1 MADSPS
7 TTARGRA
14 GESLAARYLE
24 DSGYVILARNLRV
37 GRDEVDLV
45 ALDGATLVCVEV
57 RARRAGSMVHPFES
71 ITAAKRARMRRSASR
86 HAIERS
92 VRDVR
97 IDVIAVIDG
106 QIDHIEGAVDFS
118 ER

>member
-1 MADSPS
+1 MAASPS

-14 GESLAARYLE
+14 GEALAAQYLE
-24 DSGYVILARNLRV
+24 DKGYVILARNLRV

-57 RARRAGSMVHPFES
+57 RARRAGAMVHPFES
-71 ITAAKRARMRRSASR
+71 ITAAKRARLRRSASR
-86 HAIERS
+86 HSIERGIC
-92 VRDVR
+92 DAR

-106 QIDHIEGAVDFS
+106 QIDHLEGAVDFS

>member
-1 MADSPS
+1 
-7 TTARGRA
+7 
-14 GESLAARYLE
+14 
-24 DSGYVILARNLRV
+24 
-37 GRDEVDLV
+37 
-45 ALDGATLVCVEV
+45 
-57 RARRAGSMVHPFES
+57 
-71 ITAAKRARMRRSASR
+71 MRRSASR

>member
-1 MADSPS
+1 MATLPS
-7 TTARGRA
+7 TTVRGRA
-14 GESLAARYLE
+14 GESLAAQFLE
-24 DSGYVILARNLRV
+24 DKGYVILARNLRV

-57 RARRAGSMVHPFES
+57 RARRTGAMVHPFES
-71 ITAAKRARMRRSASR
+71 ITATKRARMRRSAAR
-86 HAIERS
+86 HSIERG

-97 IDVIAVIDG
+97 IDVIAVVDG
-106 QIDHIEGAVDFS
+106 QIEHLEGAVDFS

>member
-1 MADSPS
+1 MPPPPS

-14 GESLAARYLE
+14 GEALAARYLE
-24 DSGYVILARNLRV
+24 DRGYVILARNLRV

-57 RARRAGSMVHPFES
+57 RARRANSMVHPFES
-71 ITAAKRARMRRSASR
+71 ITATKRARLRRSASR
-86 HAIERS
+86 HAVERGL
-92 VRDVR
+92 RDVR

-106 QIDHIEGAVDFS
+106 EVDHLVGAVDFS